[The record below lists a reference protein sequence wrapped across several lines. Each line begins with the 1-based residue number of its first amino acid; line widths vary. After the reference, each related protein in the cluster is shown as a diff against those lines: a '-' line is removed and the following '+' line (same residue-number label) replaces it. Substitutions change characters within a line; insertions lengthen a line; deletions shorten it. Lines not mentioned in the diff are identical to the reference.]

1 MICFYVHTVKN
12 HRGFGFVD
20 IGWKLGAVDKKQG
33 GNEATKDAI
42 KADKKRRDQSY
53 MSSLPFSS
61 SIV

>member
-1 MICFYVHTVKN
+1 MICFYVCTVKN

-42 KADKKRRDQSY
+42 KADKNIKIKARCRPF
-53 MSSLPFSS
+53 PFSS